1 MRLCQIECYG
11 QNICHYF
18 SIGFNIDLH
27 VSVWV
32 SETRLGVLIFWG
44 LGVTT
49 LAWGAYKNTLTL
61 QK

>member
-1 MRLCQIECYG
+1 MGKTFVIISVSE
-11 QNICHYF
+11 
-18 SIGFNIDLH
+18 NIDFH

-49 LAWGAYKNTLTL
+49 LTWGAYKNTLTL

>member
-1 MRLCQIECYG
+1 MGKTFVIISVSE
-11 QNICHYF
+11 
-18 SIGFNIDLH
+18 NIDFH

-49 LAWGAYKNTLTL
+49 LAWRAYKNTLTL